1 MAYQTALTI
10 ANVVKDI
17 DTKRYLL
24 PSIQREFVWSAMQI
38 ERLFD
43 SLMQEY
49 PINGFLF

>member
-24 PSIQREFVWSAMQI
+24 PSIQREFVWNAG
-38 ERLFD
+38 RLKGC
-43 SLMQEY
+43 LTA
-49 PINGFLF
+49 